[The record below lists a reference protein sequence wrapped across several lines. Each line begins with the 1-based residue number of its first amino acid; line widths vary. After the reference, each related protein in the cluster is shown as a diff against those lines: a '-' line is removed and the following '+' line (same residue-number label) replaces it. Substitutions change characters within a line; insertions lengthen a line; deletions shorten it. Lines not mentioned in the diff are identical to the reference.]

1 MKANPARKGV
11 QAIERAI
18 SLIALIGRDNRIGMR
33 ANDLAQASGL
43 STPTVHRILRALEAA
58 GYVERNPVSARYS
71 LGSTLIA
78 LSATASMRHDL
89 ASVAGPS
96 LARIVEVSEDT
107 ALLTQRQAWHSL
119 CVARV
124 DGTYPVRSFL
134 THVGDRPPLGIHSA
148 GIAILATLS
157 DDEIAQAIDHNAAE
171 IADRFPA
178 YVPELILEHV
188 QATRKAGY
196 AFNATNKVSHGIAV
210 TIIGMGG
217 RCVGALSIGAIP
229 DRMQPDRVPLL
240 AKLLLEEK
248 LQIEARL
255 ANPPAELVPRG
266 SMQR

>member
-1 MKANPARKGV
+1 MTAIPTRQGV

-18 SLIALIGRDNRIGMR
+18 SLIALIGRDNRTGMR

-43 STPTVHRILRALEAA
+43 STPTVHRILKALEGA
-58 GYVERNPVSARYS
+58 GYVERNAVSARYS
-71 LGSTLIA
+71 LGSTITA
-78 LSATASMRHDL
+78 LGARASMRHDL
-89 ASVAGPS
+89 VSVAGPS

-107 ALLTQRQAWHSL
+107 ALLTQRQAWHSV

-157 DDEIAQAIDHNAAE
+157 DDEITQALDHNAAE
-171 IADRFPA
+171 IVERFSA
-178 YVPELILEHV
+178 YVPDLIREHV
-188 QATRKAGY
+188 QAAREAGY

-210 TIIGMGG
+210 TILGAGG

-229 DRMQPDRVPLL
+229 DRMQPDRIPFL
-240 AKLLLEEK
+240 AKLLHEEK
-248 LQIEARL
+248 RQIEARL
-255 ANPPAELVPRG
+255 ANPPAELLLRRK
-266 SMQR
+266 M